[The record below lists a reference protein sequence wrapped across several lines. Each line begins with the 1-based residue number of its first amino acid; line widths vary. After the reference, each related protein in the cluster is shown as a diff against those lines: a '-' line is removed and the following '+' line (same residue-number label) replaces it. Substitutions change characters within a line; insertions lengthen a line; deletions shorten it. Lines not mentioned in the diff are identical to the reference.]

1 MSSSRH
7 AFFLNSNFIF
17 ILFFFFFF
25 VINTSFFF
33 LNTTYQVVLN
43 HFKIFFR
50 SKFYQLYFLSFITQ
64 KIFL

>member
-1 MSSSRH
+1 
-7 AFFLNSNFIF
+7 
-17 ILFFFFFF
+17 FFFFFF